1 MMEKKKYGNMKN
13 LSKKKRSSQA
23 VKWSRGA
30 EEHTRGKK
38 KCCGKTAKHH
48 QKKNRNA
55 SDDSTTIRA
64 LGRRRRPALASVE
77 PVLGRAR
84 DDPFASL

>member
-1 MMEKKKYGNMKN
+1 M
-13 LSKKKRSSQA
+13 SKKKGQ
-23 VKWSRGA
+23 VKLSN
-30 EEHTRGKK
+30 EHTRHNKGKK
-38 KCCGKTAKHH
+38 KSGKTAKHH

-55 SDDSTTIRA
+55 SDDSTTILA
-64 LGRRRRPALASVE
+64 LVRRRRPALASVE